1 MKGQLLLLELELD
14 ELFDDELLEL
24 LDEELDEELEEL
36 FEDRL
41 DELFELRLEELLF
54 ERLELELA
62 ELLFELLLEL
72 LAELLEEPFDELFD
86 DELLELLEELFE
98 ERLEALLADPL
109 ELLFEL
115 LLDAPDR
122 LPRSPPSRCRPT
134 ADAAR
139 FMPFS
144 QPLKKRCTGVSP
156 RFACCWLLR
165 ELLLEELLDE
175 FFDEF
180 VLLLEALKPRG
191 PRAPSASCA
200 ALDTCR
206 TGLGVWAWA
215 PWPASRPAT
224 AVTMIPIRFFMEL
237 PLCMGGKKAGCPRRP
252 CHTGVRSH
260 ASQCAGTTLCIPSL
274 FPLLR

>member
-1 MKGQLLLLELELD
+1 MRAGSLEGQLLLLELELD
-14 ELFDDELLEL
+14 ELLDELFDDELLEL
-24 LDEELDEELEEL
+24 LDEELEEL

-62 ELLFELLLEL
+62 ELLLELLLEL

-86 DELLELLEELFE
+86 EELLELLEELFA
-98 ERLEALLADPL
+98 ERLEELLADPL

-180 VLLLEALKPRG
+180 VLLLEALKPRWS
-191 PRAPSASCA
+191 RAPSASWA
-200 ALDTCR
+200 ALATLR
-206 TGLGVWAWA
+206 TGLG
-215 PWPASRPAT
+215 ASACALALPSRLAT
-224 AVTMIPIRFFMEL
+224 AVTMTPIRCFMGR
-237 PLCMGGKKAGCPRRP
+237 PLCLG
-252 CHTGVRSH
+252 
-260 ASQCAGTTLCIPSL
+260 
-274 FPLLR
+274 